1 MQSSPFEKAILGGF
15 FILVGLVMAIL
26 HKQVKEFNEDLFPEF
41 LRRFLWRGVPLTV
54 MIILFGVLFVL
65 GGLTLL
71 LISIVQ
77 Q

>member
-26 HKQVKEFNEDLFPEF
+26 HKQVKEFHEDLFPEF